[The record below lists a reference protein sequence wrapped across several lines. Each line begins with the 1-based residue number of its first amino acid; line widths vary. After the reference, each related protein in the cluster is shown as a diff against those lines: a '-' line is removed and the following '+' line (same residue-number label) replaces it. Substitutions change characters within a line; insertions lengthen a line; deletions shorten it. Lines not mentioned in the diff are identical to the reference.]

1 MQFLQPF
8 TKSRKS
14 VSSISN
20 SNRPSSQISNNSS
33 EDFIEESDSSVNLPE
48 TPEDEITSDNQY
60 EPDGIQST
68 SSLCDELFKPPNK
81 HFKTSKQ
88 SISISDVNNS
98 NNNLNIFNPKR
109 IPVK

>member
-60 EPDGIQST
+60 EPDGI
-68 SSLCDELFKPPNK
+68 
-81 HFKTSKQ
+81 
-88 SISISDVNNS
+88 
-98 NNNLNIFNPKR
+98 
-109 IPVK
+109 